1 MTSPVAVV
9 GLVWDDDD
17 LQRADLDVFFEITE
31 GLDDLPE
38 TRGSDQVIPFRR
50 GRLVQPRWPDGRP
63 IVALG
68 HVTGPSGAGAAA
80 AYRGYVDDLKAR
92 LDPTGPA
99 RLLVATLED
108 GTKRWI
114 NAVPRDLVGGP
125 ALGAD
130 FRPFSIRWDA
140 PDPFWYGAYGIATL
154 DSGLALDTGR
164 ILDGSADIVI
174 AGSGD
179 YVLANPGSADS
190 QRVRVVI
197 NGPSSGP
204 VTVEVT
210 GSQPVGFSF
219 GVALAAGQTLTVDN
233 HDRTVSLATKFKP
246 TTNARKDLSLRP
258 GNEHGEYLRLRPGAQ
273 TIRVSGAPATTRIN
287 FLPTYS

>member
-1 MTSPVAVV
+1 MSPI
-9 GLVWDDDD
+9 W
-17 LQRADLDVFFEITE
+17 Q
-31 GLDDLPE
+31 GLDLAPAHRRWRFWVAEGRDELPE
-38 TRGSDQVIPFRR
+38 VRVSSEVIPFRR
-50 GRLVQPRWPDGRP
+50 GRLHQRSLADQRS
-63 IVALG
+63 LEL
-68 HVTGPSGAGAAA
+68 
-80 AYRGYVDDLKAR
+80 RGYVQETTDLAMREQLDLLKTL
-92 LDPTGPA
+92 LDPERFEPG
-99 RLLVATLED
+99 LLEDDFED
-108 GTKRWI
+108 GTHRWI
-114 NAVPRDLVGGP
+114 RAVPRNLMPRYAGQGRRLLSIDLQS
-125 ALGAD
+125 L
-130 FRPFSIRWDA
+130 
-140 PDPFWYGAYGIATL
+140 DPYWYGAYGIGTL

-179 YVLANPGSADS
+179 YVLSNPGSADS

-246 TTNARKDLSLRP
+246 MTNARKDLSLRP